1 LYKETPKLR
10 RSVLSDNKLQD
21 LSWEEFEGLS
31 SLEQQDLFDNLRTYL
46 DASKIARHMSQL
58 EIYFLV
64 MTAKILENKLKKKCI
79 GLLKYQRDIPI
90 CTSAATKTIKTKKNY
105 NNYQ

>member
-21 LSWEEFEGLS
+21 LSWKEFEGLS

-58 EIYFLV
+58 EILFGEVHLLPCDDSKNFGKQIKEKMHRSIEVPERYPDLY
-64 MTAKILENKLKKKCI
+64 ISCDEN
-79 GLLKYQRDIPI
+79 
-90 CTSAATKTIKTKKNY
+90 N
-105 NNYQ
+105 